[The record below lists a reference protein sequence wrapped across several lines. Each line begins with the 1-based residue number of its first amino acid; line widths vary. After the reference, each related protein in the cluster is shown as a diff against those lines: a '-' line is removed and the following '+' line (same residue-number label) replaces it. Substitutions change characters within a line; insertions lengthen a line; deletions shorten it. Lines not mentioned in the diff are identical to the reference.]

1 VHGTIDHPVHC
12 AVTHDKLRRAAA
24 FVQLHYDHR
33 CSGAD
38 MRILRTLFACGYSV
52 AKAAA
57 VLFDRGAA
65 SD

>member
-1 VHGTIDHPVHC
+1 VHRILDRPVRR
-12 AVTHDKLRRAAA
+12 AVTHDKLPRAAA
-24 FVQLHYDHR
+24 YVSLHYDHR